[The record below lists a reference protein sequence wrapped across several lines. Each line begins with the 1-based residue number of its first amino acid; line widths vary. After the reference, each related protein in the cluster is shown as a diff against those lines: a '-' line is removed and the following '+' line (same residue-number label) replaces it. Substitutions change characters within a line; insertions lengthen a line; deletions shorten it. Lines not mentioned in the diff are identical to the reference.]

1 MKIIEITK
9 NYKDGNRH
17 RLKGQ
22 ILEVMPWKANELINL
37 KVAKLVYKEIETTMQ
52 KEDKEIR

>member
-22 ILEVMPWKANELINL
+22 IIEVMPWKAEELIGL
-37 KVAKLVYKEIETTMQ
+37 KVAKLAYKEIETTMQ
-52 KEDKEIR
+52 KEDKETR